1 MARAGRRFQRAARPL
16 DGQRVELLDHSPRG
30 IVSDLGEDGVVARPA
45 RARVR
50 GPGSGSGFG
59 GSGSGSR
66 IGASPRWSVVGDLGP
81 RARGGISG
89 FARLGAH
96 QCVAGQLPTA
106 HEREAVYMKRSGP
119 ALPPAQPTIPLLMIG
134 PWQPQFGS
142 CFGQA
147 RFPSGT
153 TPAGQSPLTTRGGAA
168 PLPPQLIRPCTR
180 KSFSERYSSPPH
192 WWVAANLGRRSRS
205 AGGWRYLAGRTG
217 GRRAW
222 CRACAVHVHGEARR
236 FNRAAHRMNSTLGAE
251 CSGSSRSRSVCS
263 LPLRP
268 ACSLRLITDGEATAA
283 TAASAAAAT
292 GCGEG
297 GGGEETVAAV
307 SGCWAGTT
315 AASVVGGAG
324 VGGRCVRSVA

>member
-1 MARAGRRFQRAARPL
+1 MVGGL
-16 DGQRVELLDHSPRG
+16 
-30 IVSDLGEDGVVARPA
+30 
-45 RARVR
+45 
-50 GPGSGSGFG
+50 GPGARGQGPGAGFR
-59 GSGSGSR
+59 GSR
-66 IGASPRWSVVGDLGP
+66 
-81 RARGGISG
+81 
-89 FARLGAH
+89 FKAH

-119 ALPPAQPTIPLLMIG
+119 APPPAQPTIPLLIKG

-153 TPAGQSPLTTRGGAA
+153 TPAGQAPLTTRGGAA

-205 AGGWRYLAGRTG
+205 AMWRYLAGRTG

-263 LPLRP
+263 LPPLP
-268 ACSLRLITDGEATAA
+268 ACSFRLMTDGEATAA

-307 SGCWAGTT
+307 SGCW
-315 AASVVGGAG
+315 VVPGAG

>member
-1 MARAGRRFQRAARPL
+1 
-16 DGQRVELLDHSPRG
+16 
-30 IVSDLGEDGVVARPA
+30 
-45 RARVR
+45 
-50 GPGSGSGFG
+50 
-59 GSGSGSR
+59 
-66 IGASPRWSVVGDLGP
+66 
-81 RARGGISG
+81 
-89 FARLGAH
+89 
-96 QCVAGQLPTA
+96 
-106 HEREAVYMKRSGP
+106 MKRSGP

-192 WWVAANLGRRSRS
+192 WWVAANLGRRSCS
-205 AGGWRYLAGRTG
+205 ASGWRYLAGRTG

-236 FNRAAHRMNSTLGAE
+236 FNGAAHRMNSTLGAE

-268 ACSLRLITDGEATAA
+268 ACSFRLITDGEATAA

-297 GGGEETVAAV
+297 GGGDETVAAV

-315 AASVVGGAG
+315 AASVVAGAG